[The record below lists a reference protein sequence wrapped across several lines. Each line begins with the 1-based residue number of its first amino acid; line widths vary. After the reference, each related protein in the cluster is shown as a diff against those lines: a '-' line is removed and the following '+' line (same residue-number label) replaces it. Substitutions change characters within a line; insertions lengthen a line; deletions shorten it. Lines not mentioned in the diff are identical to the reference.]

1 MFILN
6 RLRIFLAGRE
16 IQICAAVLLVLALAD
31 WPYGYYQFLRL
42 VVFGA
47 AVLSAWRLWKKGNL
61 FWASALA
68 SLALLFNPFLP
79 VHFRRDE
86 WAWIDT
92 LAALAFLVSPPIKPK
107 PLNDVDQT

>member
-16 IQICAAVLLVLALAD
+16 IQFCAAVLLVLALAD

-42 VVFGA
+42 VVFVA
-47 AVLSAWRLWKKGNL
+47 AVLSAWRLWQKGNS
-61 FWASALA
+61 FWAFAFA
-68 SLALLFNPFLP
+68 GLALLFNPFLL

-86 WAWIDT
+86 WAWIDA
-92 LAALAFLVSPPIKPK
+92 LAALAFLACPPTKPK
-107 PLNDVDQT
+107 PRDDVDQT